1 MNRKVKLAPESIYS
15 GRRVALL
22 TKHFKERVIQPV
34 LHEALGCIVETI
46 RDFDT
51 DSFGTFTREIP
62 RENTQLQ
69 VARNKAR
76 SGMEI
81 SGLSLGLASEG
92 SFGPDPMVGLIPWNL
107 EILVFLDTENEL
119 EVVGSA
125 QGKANFAYLLTD
137 NVEEAQAFAQSV
149 KFPINHLVIRPESE
163 HDSRIKKGIDTE
175 YDLAKALTWAFS
187 ESSNGMIFMETDVR
201 AHANPMRMAIIKQAA
216 EDLAVRLSSLCPKC
230 MAPGYWITQKSGK
243 LPCSIC
249 GAPTSEPK
257 TDVYKCLKCNH
268 TESRH
273 VDDHVRADPGK
284 CQLCNP

>member
-1 MNRKVKLAPESIYS
+1 MAPESIYS

-22 TKHFKERVIQPV
+22 TRHFKERVIQPV
-34 LHEALGCIVETI
+34 LHEALGCIVETV

-62 RENTQLQ
+62 RDSTQLQ

-76 SGMEI
+76 AGMEI
-81 SGLSLGLASEG
+81 LGLPLGLASEG

-107 EILVFLDTENEL
+107 EVLVFIDSENEL

-125 QGKANFAYLLTD
+125 QGKANFAHLLTD
-137 NVEEAQAFAQSV
+137 SIEEARIFAQRV
-149 KFPINHLVIRPESE
+149 KFPVNHLVIRPESE
-163 HDSRIKKGIDTE
+163 HDSRIKKGLNTE
-175 YDLAKALTWAFS
+175 YDLDNALTWAFS
-187 ESSNGMIFMETDVR
+187 ESSNSMIFMETDMR

-216 EDLAVRLSSLCPKC
+216 EDIAARLSSLCPKC
-230 MAPGYWITQKSGK
+230 MTPGYWITQRSGR
-243 LPCSIC
+243 LPCMIC
-249 GAPTSEPK
+249 GAPTSEPT
-257 TDVYKCLKCNH
+257 TDVYECLKCKH

-273 VDDHVRADPGK
+273 MDDHVQADPDK